1 MVIVSFGGWWCVCV
15 LQQFLFM
22 NLDPFVLLHVAV
34 SVVLSRSFLIL
45 CGQVFKGTRWM
56 PWH

>member
-1 MVIVSFGGWWCVCV
+1 MVIASCGVVGCVCLTAISFYEPGPFGG
-15 LQQFLFM
+15 L
-22 NLDPFVLLHVAV
+22 
-34 SVVLSRSFLIL
+34 VLSRSFLIL